1 MRGPVADALPAVF
14 ADDVLGLERGAL
26 VVAEP
31 DRRWPVAFHRL
42 AALLLPALPEGVV
55 AVEHVGSTAV
65 PGLPAKPILDVAVGV
80 GSTTDAAAADQALQE
95 FGFLRRGEEDGP
107 DLNRNF
113 GLELVPRI
121 RLVNAH
127 LVVFGARPW
136 RDYLTFRD
144 RLRADP
150 VARDAYAELKRGLAV
165 THAGNRPRYVEAKTA
180 HVTAVV
186 ARPQG

>member
-1 MRGPVADALPAVF
+1 VADALPAVF

-26 VVAEP
+26 VIAEP

-42 AALLLPALPEGVV
+42 AALLLPALPGGVV

-65 PGLPAKPILDVAVGV
+65 PGLPAKPILDLAVGV

-113 GLELVPRI
+113 GLELVRGAPF
-121 RLVNAH
+121 RL
-127 LVVFGARPW
+127 
-136 RDYLTFRD
+136 
-144 RLRADP
+144 
-150 VARDAYAELKRGLAV
+150 
-165 THAGNRPRYVEAKTA
+165 
-180 HVTAVV
+180 TAVPRGHGRCV
-186 ARPQG
+186 RTRPVHLPSRRAAAVSV